1 MNTIKIDKQGTNVKM
16 IAHRGLSGL
25 ERENTCAAFVAA
37 GNRET
42 YWGIE
47 TDIHCTADGK
57 YVIIH
62 DDTTTRVSG
71 VKMTVE
77 ETDFDTLR
85 SLRLL
90 DKGEESTRWDL
101 VLPTL
106 EEYISIC
113 KKYDKVAVLE
123 LKNPMPEANIV
134 EIIRAV
140 EEMDYADKMVVISF
154 SFDNM
159 VLLRKNFPNQKAQFL
174 LSDWDEKWLPKL
186 KEYNLGLDIWHSVVT
201 AERVEKIHAIGQEIN
216 CWTVDSPEDAARL
229 IACGVDYITTNILE

>member
-1 MNTIKIDKQGTNVKM
+1 MNTIQIDKQGTNVKM

-37 GNRET
+37 GNREV

-57 YVIIH
+57 YIIIH

-71 VKMTVE
+71 KTYIVE
-77 ETDFDTLR
+77 ETNFNTLR

-90 DKGEESTRWDL
+90 DKGNDNTRWDL

-106 EEYISIC
+106 QEYISVC
-113 KKYDKVAVLE
+113 RKYGKIAVLE
-123 LKNPMPEANIV
+123 LKNPMPEEAIV
-134 EIIRAV
+134 EIIKAV
-140 EEMDYADKMVVISF
+140 EDMDYAEHMVVISF

-159 VLLRKNFPNQKAQFL
+159 VCLRKNFPGQKAQFL
-174 LSDWDEKWLPKL
+174 LVGWDDKWLAELEK
-186 KEYNLGLDIWHSVVT
+186 YNLGLDIKHTAVT
-201 AERVEKIHAIGQEIN
+201 SELVKKIHTIGQEIN
-216 CWTVDSPEDAARL
+216 CWTVDDPADAARV
-229 IACGVDYITTNILE
+229 IECGVDYITTNILE

>member
-1 MNTIKIDKQGTNVKM
+1 MNTIKIDKQGSNVKM

-25 ERENTCAAFVAA
+25 ERENTGAAFVAA
-37 GNRET
+37 GNREV

-71 VKMTVE
+71 VEMTVE

-85 SLRLL
+85 GLRLL
-90 DKGEESTRWDL
+90 DRESESPRWDL

-106 EEYISIC
+106 EEYIGIC
-113 KKYDKVAVLE
+113 KKYEKVAVLE
-123 LKNPMPEANIV
+123 LKNPMPEECV
-134 EIIRAV
+134 CEIIKAV
-140 EEMDYADKMVVISF
+140 EDMGYADKMVVISF
-154 SFDNM
+154 AWQNM
-159 VLLRKNFPNQKAQFL
+159 VCLRKNFPNQKAQFL
-174 LSDWDEKWLPKL
+174 LVGWDDKWLAEL
-186 KEYNLGLDIWHSVVT
+186 QEYKLGLDIKHTAVT
-201 AERVEKIHAIGQEIN
+201 AELVEKIHGIGQEIN
-216 CWTVDSPEDAARL
+216 CWTVDDPADAARV

>member
-1 MNTIKIDKQGTNVKM
+1 MNTIKLDKQDTNVKM

-57 YVIIH
+57 FVIIH

-71 VKMTVE
+71 VEMTVE

-90 DKGEESTRWDL
+90 DKEREGTRWDL

-123 LKNPMPEANIV
+123 LKNPMPEEAV
-134 EIIRAV
+134 CEIIRAV
-140 EEMDYADKMVVISF
+140 EEMDYAEHMVVISF

-159 VLLRKNFPNQKAQFL
+159 VYLRKNFPNQKAQFL
-174 LSDWDEKWLPKL
+174 LSGWDDKWLPKL
-186 KEYNLGLDIWHSVVT
+186 KEYNLGLDIKHTAIT
-201 AERVEKIHAIGQEIN
+201 AELVEKIHSIGQEIN
-216 CWTVDSPEDAARL
+216 CWTVDTLEDAARV
-229 IACGVDYITTNILE
+229 IACGVDYITSNILE

>member
-1 MNTIKIDKQGTNVKM
+1 MNTIKIDKQGTDVKM

-37 GNRET
+37 GNREI
-42 YWGIE
+42 YWGVE

-57 YVIIH
+57 FVIIH

-71 VKMTVE
+71 VEMTVE
-77 ETDFDTLR
+77 QTDFDTLR

-90 DKGEESTRWDL
+90 DKDDKTVRWDL

-106 EEYISIC
+106 QEYISIC
-113 KKYDKVAVLE
+113 KKYGKIAVLE
-123 LKNPMPEANIV
+123 LKNPMPEAAICQ
-134 EIIRAV
+134 IINAV
-140 EEMDYADKMVVISF
+140 ADMEYTDKMVVISF

-159 VLLRKNFPNQKAQFL
+159 VLLRKNFPEQKAQFL
-174 LSDWDEKWLPKL
+174 LSGWDDKWLPKL
-186 KEYNLGLDIWHSVVT
+186 KEYDLGLDIRHTAVT
-201 AERVEKIHAIGQEIN
+201 AELVQAIHSIGQEIN
-216 CWTVDSPEDAARL
+216 CWTVDTPEDAARV

>member
-1 MNTIKIDKQGTNVKM
+1 MNTIKIDKQGKPVKM

-37 GNRET
+37 GNREV

-57 YVIIH
+57 FIIIH

-71 VKMTVE
+71 VEMTVE

-85 SLRLL
+85 SLRLP
-90 DKGEESTRWDL
+90 DKGDDRVRWDL

-106 EEYISIC
+106 QEYISIC
-113 KKYDKVAVLE
+113 KKYEKVADLE
-123 LKNPMPEANIV
+123 LKNPMPEAAVV
-134 EIIRAV
+134 EIIKAV
-140 EEMDYADKMVVISF
+140 EEMEYADKMVVISF

-159 VLLRKNFPNQKAQFL
+159 VYLRKHFPKQKAQFL
-174 LSDWDEKWLPKL
+174 LSGWDEKWLPEL
-186 KEYNLGLDIWHSVVT
+186 KKYDLGLDIRHTAVT
-201 AERVEKIHAIGQEIN
+201 PELVQKIHGIGQQIN
-216 CWTVDSPEDAARL
+216 CWTVDTPEDAAKV
-229 IACGVDYITTNILE
+229 IECGVDYITTNILE

>member
-1 MNTIKIDKQGTNVKM
+1 MNTVKIDKQGSHVKM

-57 YVIIH
+57 FVIIH

-71 VKMTVE
+71 ETYTVE

-85 SLRLL
+85 SVRLL
-90 DKGEESTRWDL
+90 DKHTDGIRWDL

-113 KKYDKVAVLE
+113 KRYEKIAVLE
-123 LKNPMPEANIV
+123 LKNPMPEEAVV
-134 EIIRAV
+134 EIIKAV

-159 VLLRKNFPNQKAQFL
+159 VLLRKNFPKQKAQFL
-174 LSDWDEKWLPKL
+174 LSGWDDKWLPELEK
-186 KEYNLGLDIWHSVVT
+186 YDLGLDIKYT
-201 AERVEKIHAIGQEIN
+201 AITPALVEKIHAIGQEVN
-216 CWTVDSPEDAARL
+216 CWTVDDPAEAARV
-229 IACGVDYITTNILE
+229 IQCGVDYITTNILE

>member
-37 GNRET
+37 GNRQT

-71 VKMTVE
+71 VEMTVE

-90 DKGEESTRWDL
+90 DKEREGTRWDL

-113 KKYDKVAVLE
+113 KKYGKIAVLE
-123 LKNPMPEANIV
+123 LKNPMPEAAIV
-134 EIIRAV
+134 EIISAV
-140 EEMDYADKMVVISF
+140 EQMEYADKMVVISF

-159 VLLRKNFPNQKAQFL
+159 VYLRKNFPDQNAQFL
-174 LSDWDEKWLPKL
+174 LVGWDDAWLPKL
-186 KEYNLGLDIWHSVVT
+186 QEYSLGLDIKHT
-201 AERVEKIHAIGQEIN
+201 AITAQLVEKIHGIGQEIN
-216 CWTVDSPEDAARL
+216 CWTVDAPEDAARV
-229 IACGVDYITTNILE
+229 IECGVDYITTNILE

>member
-1 MNTIKIDKQGTNVKM
+1 MNTIKLDKQDTNVKM

-37 GNRET
+37 GNREV

-57 YVIIH
+57 FVIIH

-71 VKMTVE
+71 VEMTVE

-85 SLRLL
+85 SLHLL
-90 DKGEESTRWDL
+90 DKEREGTRWDL

-113 KKYDKVAVLE
+113 KKYGKVAVLE
-123 LKNPMPEANIV
+123 LKNPMPEEAV
-134 EIIRAV
+134 CEIIRAV
-140 EEMDYADKMVVISF
+140 EAMDYAEHMVVISF

-159 VLLRKNFPNQKAQFL
+159 VYLRKNFPKQKAQFL
-174 LSDWDEKWLPKL
+174 LSGWDDKWLPKL
-186 KEYNLGLDIWHSVVT
+186 KEYDLGLDIRHTAIT
-201 AERVEKIHAIGQEIN
+201 AELVEKIHSIGQEIN
-216 CWTVDSPEDAARL
+216 CWTVDTLEDAARV

>member
-37 GNRET
+37 GNREV

-71 VKMTVE
+71 VEMTVE

-90 DKGEESTRWDL
+90 DKSEEATRWDL

-113 KKYDKVAVLE
+113 KKYDKIAVLE
-123 LKNPMPEANIV
+123 LKNPMPEAAIV
-134 EIIRAV
+134 EIISAV
-140 EEMDYADKMVVISF
+140 EKMEYADKMVVISF

-174 LSDWDEKWLPKL
+174 LKDWDDKWLEKL
-186 KEYNLGLDIWHSVVT
+186 QEYDLGLDIKHTAVT
-201 AERVEKIHAIGQEIN
+201 AELVEKIHAIGQQIN
-216 CWTVDSPEDAARL
+216 CWTVDVPEDAARV
-229 IACGVDYITTNILE
+229 IECGVDYITTNILE

>member
-1 MNTIKIDKQGTNVKM
+1 MNTIKIDKQGTDVKM

-47 TDIHCTADGK
+47 TDIHCTADGR

-71 VKMTVE
+71 VEMTVE

-101 VLPTL
+101 VFPTL

-123 LKNPMPEANIV
+123 LKNPMPEAAVV
-134 EIIRAV
+134 EMIRTV
-140 EEMDYADKMVVISF
+140 EKLEYADKMVVISF

-159 VLLRKNFPNQKAQFL
+159 VFVRKNFPHQKAQFL
-174 LSDWDEKWLPKL
+174 LSVWDDAWLPKL
-186 KEYNLGLDIWHSVVT
+186 QEYSLGLDIKHTAIT
-201 AERVEKIHAIGQEIN
+201 AELVKKIHGIGQQIN
-216 CWTVDSPEDAARL
+216 CWTVDSPEDAARV

>member
-37 GNRET
+37 GNREN

-57 YVIIH
+57 YIIIH

-71 VKMTVE
+71 VEMTVE

-85 SLRLL
+85 ALRLL
-90 DKGEESTRWDL
+90 DMEENDTRWDL
-101 VLPTL
+101 VMPTL

-113 KKYDKVAVLE
+113 KKYGKIAILE
-123 LKNPMPEANIV
+123 LKNPMPEAAIC
-134 EIIRAV
+134 EIINAV
-140 EEMDYADKMVVISF
+140 AAMGYAEHMVVISF
-154 SFDNM
+154 AFDNM
-159 VLLRKNFPNQKAQFL
+159 VLLRKNFPTQKAQFL
-174 LSDWDEKWLPKL
+174 LKEWDDQWLEKLR
-186 KEYNLGLDIWHSVVT
+186 EYDLGLDIKSIAIT
-201 AERVEKIHAIGQEIN
+201 PELVEKIHSIGQEIN
-216 CWTVDSPEDAARL
+216 CWTVNDAAEAARVL
-229 IACGVDYITTNILE
+229 ACGVDYITTNILE

>member
-1 MNTIKIDKQGTNVKM
+1 MNTIKLNKQGYPVKM

-57 YVIIH
+57 FVIIH

-71 VKMTVE
+71 VEMTVE

-85 SLRLL
+85 SLHLL
-90 DKGEESTRWDL
+90 DKEREGTRWDL

-113 KKYDKVAVLE
+113 KKYEKVAVLE
-123 LKNPMPEANIV
+123 LKNPMPEAAVV
-134 EIIRAV
+134 EIIKAV
-140 EEMDYADKMVVISF
+140 EEMEYADKMVVISF

-159 VLLRKNFPNQKAQFL
+159 VYLRKHFPNQKAQFL
-174 LSDWDEKWLPKL
+174 LSAWDDKWLPKL
-186 KEYNLGLDIWHSVVT
+186 KEYNLDLDIKHIAVT
-201 AERVEKIHAIGQEIN
+201 PELVEKIHAIGQEIN
-216 CWTVDSPEDAARL
+216 CWTVDTLADAARVL
-229 IACGVDYITTNILE
+229 ECGVDYITSNILE

>member
-1 MNTIKIDKQGTNVKM
+1 MNTIKIDKQGSNVKM

-71 VKMTVE
+71 VEMTVE

-90 DKGEESTRWDL
+90 DRESETPRWDL

-106 EEYISIC
+106 EEYIGIC
-113 KKYDKVAVLE
+113 KKYNKIAVLE
-123 LKNPMPEANIV
+123 LKNPMPEACVV

-140 EEMDYADKMVVISF
+140 EAMEYADKMVVISF

-159 VLLRKNFPNQKAQFL
+159 VLLRKNFPGQKAQFL
-174 LSDWDEKWLPKL
+174 LKAWDDKWLPEL
-186 KEYNLGLDIWHSVVT
+186 KKYELGLDIKFT
-201 AERVEKIHAIGQEIN
+201 AITSELVEKIHGIGQEIN
-216 CWTVDSPEDAARL
+216 CWTVDDPAEAARV
-229 IACGVDYITTNILE
+229 IECGVDYITTNILE

>member
-37 GNRET
+37 GNREV
-42 YWGIE
+42 YWGVE

-71 VKMTVE
+71 VEMTVE

-85 SLRLL
+85 NVHLL
-90 DKGEESTRWDL
+90 DKDDVTIRWDL

-106 EEYISIC
+106 EEYIGIC
-113 KKYDKVAVLE
+113 KKYEKIAVLE
-123 LKNPMPEANIV
+123 LKNPMPEEAV
-134 EIIRAV
+134 CEIIKAV
-140 EEMDYADKMVVISF
+140 EDMGYADKMVVISF
-154 SFDNM
+154 SWQNM
-159 VLLRKNFPNQKAQFL
+159 VCLRKNFPNQKAQFL
-174 LSDWDEKWLPKL
+174 LVGWDDKWLEEL
-186 KEYNLGLDIWHSVVT
+186 KKYNLGLDIKHTAIT
-201 AERVEKIHAIGQEIN
+201 AELVEKIHGIGQEIN
-216 CWTVDSPEDAARL
+216 CWTVDAPEDAARV

>member
-1 MNTIKIDKQGTNVKM
+1 MNTIKLDKQDTNVKM

-57 YVIIH
+57 FVIIH

-71 VKMTVE
+71 VEMTVE

-85 SLRLL
+85 SQRLL
-90 DKGEESTRWDL
+90 DKEREGTRWDL

-113 KKYDKVAVLE
+113 KKYGKVAVLE
-123 LKNPMPEANIV
+123 LKNPMPEEAV
-134 EIIRAV
+134 CEIIRAV
-140 EEMDYADKMVVISF
+140 EAMDYAEHMVVISF

-159 VLLRKNFPNQKAQFL
+159 VFLRKNFPKQKAQFL
-174 LSDWDEKWLPKL
+174 LSGWDDKWLTEL
-186 KEYNLGLDIWHSVVT
+186 KEYDLGLDIRHTAIT
-201 AERVEKIHAIGQEIN
+201 AELVEKIHSIGQEIN
-216 CWTVDSPEDAARL
+216 CWTVDTLEDAARV

>member
-1 MNTIKIDKQGTNVKM
+1 MNTIKLDKQGTNVKM

-71 VKMTVE
+71 VEMTVE

-90 DKGEESTRWDL
+90 DKEREGTRWDL

-123 LKNPMPEANIV
+123 LKNPMPEEAV
-134 EIIRAV
+134 CEIIRAV
-140 EEMDYADKMVVISF
+140 EAMDYAEHMVVISF

-159 VLLRKNFPNQKAQFL
+159 VFLRKNFPKQKAQFL
-174 LSDWDEKWLPKL
+174 LSGWDDKWLPEL
-186 KEYNLGLDIWHSVVT
+186 KEYDLGLDIKHTAIT
-201 AERVEKIHAIGQEIN
+201 AELVEKIHSIGQEIN
-216 CWTVDSPEDAARL
+216 CWTVDTLEDAARV

>member
-1 MNTIKIDKQGTNVKM
+1 MNTIKIDKQGKPVKM

-25 ERENTCAAFVAA
+25 EQENTCAAFVAA

-71 VKMTVE
+71 ETYTVE

-85 SLRLL
+85 SLRLM
-90 DKGEESTRWDL
+90 DKNADGSRWDL

-123 LKNPMPEANIV
+123 LKNPMPEDAVV
-134 EIIRAV
+134 EIIKAV
-140 EEMDYADKMVVISF
+140 GDMEYAEHMVVISF
-154 SFDNM
+154 AWQNM
-159 VLLRKNFPNQKAQFL
+159 VYLRKNFPNQKAQFL
-174 LSDWDEKWLPKL
+174 LSGWDDKWLEEL
-186 KEYNLGLDIWHSVVT
+186 KKYNLGLDIKYT
-201 AERVEKIHAIGQEIN
+201 AITSGLVEKIHGIGQEIN
-216 CWTVDSPEDAARL
+216 CWTVNTSEDAARV
-229 IACGVDYITTNILE
+229 IECGVDYITTNILE

>member
-1 MNTIKIDKQGTNVKM
+1 MNTIQINKQGTNVKM

-37 GNRET
+37 GNREV

-71 VKMTVE
+71 VEMTVE

-90 DKGEESTRWDL
+90 DKDSEDVRWDL

-106 EEYISIC
+106 QEYISIC
-113 KKYDKVAVLE
+113 KKYDKIAVLE
-123 LKNPMPEANIV
+123 LKNPMPEAAIC
-134 EIIRAV
+134 EIINAV
-140 EEMDYADKMVVISF
+140 EEMEYTDKMVVISF
-154 SFDNM
+154 SFDNL
-159 VLLRKNFPNQKAQFL
+159 VLLRKNFPNLKAQFL
-174 LSDWDEKWLPKL
+174 LKEWDDQWLEKLR
-186 KEYNLGLDIWHSVVT
+186 EYELGLDIKSIAIT
-201 AERVEKIHAIGQEIN
+201 PELVEKIHSIGQEIN
-216 CWTVDSPEDAARL
+216 CWTVDDPAEAARV
-229 IACGVDYITTNILE
+229 IECGVDYITTNILE

>member
-1 MNTIKIDKQGTNVKM
+1 MTTIKLNKQGRNVKM

-37 GNRET
+37 GNREA
-42 YWGIE
+42 YWGVE

-71 VKMTVE
+71 VEMTVE
-77 ETDFDTLR
+77 QTDFDTLR

-90 DKGEESTRWDL
+90 DKDEKNRRWDL

-106 EEYISIC
+106 QEYISIC
-113 KKYDKVAVLE
+113 KRYDKVAVLE
-123 LKNPMPEANIV
+123 LKNPMPEEAIM

-140 EEMDYADKMVVISF
+140 EAMDYAEHMVVISF

-159 VLLRKNFPNQKAQFL
+159 VLLRKHFPNQNAQFL
-174 LSDWDEKWLPKL
+174 LKNWDDKWLEEL
-186 KEYNLGLDIWHSVVT
+186 KEYNLGLDIWHNSITPELVK
-201 AERVEKIHAIGQEIN
+201 KIHAIGQEVN
-216 CWTVDSPEDAARL
+216 CWTVDNPADAFRVL
-229 IACGVDYITTNILE
+229 MCGVDYITTNILE

>member
-1 MNTIKIDKQGTNVKM
+1 MNTIKLDKQGTAVKM

-57 YVIIH
+57 FVVIH

-71 VKMTVE
+71 VEMTVE
-77 ETDFDTLR
+77 KTDFDTLR

-90 DKGEESTRWDL
+90 DKNVEGTRWDL

-106 EEYISIC
+106 QEYISVC

-123 LKNPMPEANIV
+123 LKNPMPEEAICQIICQV
-134 EIIRAV
+134 EQM
-140 EEMDYADKMVVISF
+140 EYADKMVVISF

-174 LSDWDEKWLPKL
+174 LSAWDDKWLAKL
-186 KEYNLGLDIWHSVVT
+186 KEYDLGLDIKFT
-201 AERVEKIHAIGQEIN
+201 AITPELVEQVHAIGQEVN
-216 CWTVDSPEDAARL
+216 CWTVDTPEDATRM

>member
-1 MNTIKIDKQGTNVKM
+1 MNTIKIDKQGSNVKM

-71 VKMTVE
+71 VEMTVE
-77 ETDFDTLR
+77 ETDFATLR

-90 DKGEESTRWDL
+90 DRESETPRWDL

-106 EEYISIC
+106 EEYIGIC
-113 KKYDKVAVLE
+113 KKYNKIAVLE
-123 LKNPMPEANIV
+123 LKNPMPEACV
-134 EIIRAV
+134 MEIIKAV
-140 EEMDYADKMVVISF
+140 EAMGYADKLVVISF
-154 SFDNM
+154 AWENM

-174 LSDWDEKWLPKL
+174 LSKWDDKWLAELQK
-186 KEYNLGLDIWHSVVT
+186 YSLGLDIKHTAIT
-201 AERVEKIHAIGQEIN
+201 AELVEKIHSIGQEVN
-216 CWTVDSPEDAARL
+216 CWTVDDPADAARV
-229 IACGVDYITTNILE
+229 IECGVDYITTNILE

>member
-1 MNTIKIDKQGTNVKM
+1 MNTIKLNKQGTNVKM

-57 YVIIH
+57 FVIIH

-71 VKMTVE
+71 VEMTVE

-85 SLRLL
+85 SLHLL
-90 DKGEESTRWDL
+90 DKEREGTRWDL

-113 KKYDKVAVLE
+113 KKYEKVAVLE
-123 LKNPMPEANIV
+123 LKNPMPEAAVV
-134 EIIRAV
+134 EIIKAV
-140 EEMDYADKMVVISF
+140 EEMEYADKMVVISF

-159 VLLRKNFPNQKAQFL
+159 VYLRKHFPNQKAQFL
-174 LSDWDEKWLPKL
+174 LSAWDDKWLPKL
-186 KEYNLGLDIWHSVVT
+186 KEYNLGLDIKHIAVT
-201 AERVEKIHAIGQEIN
+201 PELVEKIHAIGQEIN
-216 CWTVDSPEDAARL
+216 CWTVDTLADAARVL
-229 IACGVDYITTNILE
+229 ECGVDYITSNILE

>member
-1 MNTIKIDKQGTNVKM
+1 MNTIKLGKQGTNVKM

-37 GNRET
+37 GNREV

-57 YVIIH
+57 FVIIH

-71 VKMTVE
+71 VEMTVE

-90 DKGEESTRWDL
+90 DKEREGTRWDL

-113 KKYDKVAVLE
+113 KKYGKVAVLE
-123 LKNPMPEANIV
+123 LKNPMPEEAV
-134 EIIRAV
+134 CEIIRAV
-140 EEMDYADKMVVISF
+140 EAMDYAEHMVVISF

-159 VLLRKNFPNQKAQFL
+159 VYLRKNFPNQKAQFL
-174 LSDWDEKWLPKL
+174 LSGWDDKWLPEL
-186 KEYNLGLDIWHSVVT
+186 KEYDLGLDIKHTAIT
-201 AERVEKIHAIGQEIN
+201 AELVEKIHSIGQEIN
-216 CWTVDSPEDAARL
+216 CWTVDTLEDAARV

>member
-37 GNRET
+37 GNREV

-47 TDIHCTADGK
+47 TDIHCTSDGK

-71 VKMTVE
+71 VEMTVE

-90 DKGEESTRWDL
+90 DRESESPRWDL

-106 EEYISIC
+106 QEYIGIC
-113 KKYDKVAVLE
+113 KKYDKIAVLE
-123 LKNPMPEANIV
+123 LKNPMPEESVV
-134 EIIRAV
+134 EIIKAV
-140 EEMDYADKMVVISF
+140 EAMGYADKMVVISF

-159 VLLRKNFPNQKAQFL
+159 VFLRKNFPNQKAQFL
-174 LSDWDEKWLPKL
+174 LKEWDDKWLAELRK
-186 KEYNLGLDIWHSVVT
+186 YDLGLDIKHT
-201 AERVEKIHAIGQEIN
+201 AITAQLVEKIHGIGQEIN
-216 CWTVDSPEDAARL
+216 CWTVDTPEDAARV
-229 IACGVDYITTNILE
+229 IECGVDYITTNILE

>member
-1 MNTIKIDKQGTNVKM
+1 MNTIKIDKQGANVKM

-42 YWGIE
+42 YWGVE

-71 VKMTVE
+71 VEMTVE

-85 SLRLL
+85 SLHLL
-90 DKGEESTRWDL
+90 DKDNVTIRWDL

-106 EEYISIC
+106 EEYIGIC

-123 LKNPMPEANIV
+123 LKNPMPEAAIV
-134 EIIRAV
+134 EIISAV
-140 EEMDYADKMVVISF
+140 EQMEYADKMVVISF

-174 LSDWDEKWLPKL
+174 LKDWDDKWLEEL
-186 KEYNLGLDIWHSVVT
+186 KKYNLGLDIKHT
-201 AERVEKIHAIGQEIN
+201 AITAQLVEKIHAIGQEVN
-216 CWTVDSPEDAARL
+216 CWTVDDPAEAASV

>member
-1 MNTIKIDKQGTNVKM
+1 MNTIKLDKQGAKVKM

-57 YVIIH
+57 YIIIH

-71 VKMTVE
+71 KDYTVE

-90 DKGEESTRWDL
+90 DKGDDNIRWDL

-106 EEYISIC
+106 QEYISVC
-113 KKYDKVAVLE
+113 KKYEKIAVLE
-123 LKNPMPEANIV
+123 LKNPMPEEAVV
-134 EIIRAV
+134 EIIKAV
-140 EEMDYADKMVVISF
+140 EAMDYADKMVVISF

-159 VLLRKNFPNQKAQFL
+159 VLLRKNFPDQKAQFL
-174 LSDWDEKWLPKL
+174 LSGWDDKWLSKL
-186 KEYNLGLDIWHSVVT
+186 KEYDLGLDIKHIAVT
-201 AERVEKIHAIGQEIN
+201 PELVKKIHSIGQEIN
-216 CWTVDSPEDAARL
+216 CWTVDTPEDAARV
-229 IACGVDYITTNILE
+229 IGCGVDYITTNILE